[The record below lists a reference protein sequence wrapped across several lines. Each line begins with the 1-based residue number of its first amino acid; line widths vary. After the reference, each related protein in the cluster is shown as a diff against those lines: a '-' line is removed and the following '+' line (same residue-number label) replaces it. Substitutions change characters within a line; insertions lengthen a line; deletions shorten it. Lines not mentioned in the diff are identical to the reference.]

1 MKIKDLQKYKK
12 ILILGYGKE
21 GRATH
26 RFLKKFHPKAKI
38 GIADMVDGADYL
50 KKQKNYDLVIKTP
63 GIPKELVTVPYTT
76 ATNIF
81 FANVQNKIIGVTGTK
96 GKSTSASLIYWILK
110 KAGKRVHLIGNIGK
124 PMLHELLRKI
134 NKEELFV
141 CELSSYQL
149 DDIKYSPHIALIL
162 DLYPEHMNYHGNVEN
177 YYLAKKN
184 IATHLKTTDY
194 FFYNP
199 RFKILEALAQKLD
212 CSTVPFK
219 ERIDF
224 KAKEIPLIGEHNHEN
239 IAACVEV
246 AKIFDIDDETI
257 IKAVKSFRPLP
268 HRLQLIGTYKKIIF
282 YDDAIST
289 TPQSTIFA
297 IKTLKKIGTIFL
309 GGEDRGYDF
318 SELATILAEEKIKN
332 IILFPESG
340 QKIKSLLVK
349 KSKYKPQILETKDM
363 KKAVEFAYKN
373 TQEGFICLLST
384 ASPSYSVWKNFEEK
398 GDLFQFEVK
407 KKK

>member
-1 MKIKDLQKYKK
+1 M
-12 ILILGYGKE
+12 
-21 GRATH
+21 
-26 RFLKKFHPKAKI
+26 
-38 GIADMVDGADYL
+38 
-50 KKQKNYDLVIKTP
+50 
-63 GIPKELVTVPYTT
+63 
-76 ATNIF
+76 
-81 FANVQNKIIGVTGTK
+81 
-96 GKSTSASLIYWILK
+96 
-110 KAGKRVHLIGNIGK
+110 
-124 PMLHELLRKI
+124 
-134 NKEELFV
+134 
-141 CELSSYQL
+141 
-149 DDIKYSPHIALIL
+149 
-162 DLYPEHMNYHGNVEN
+162 
-177 YYLAKKN
+177 
-184 IATHLKTTDY
+184 
-194 FFYNP
+194 
-199 RFKILEALAQKLD
+199 AQKLD

-349 KSKYKPQILETKDM
+349 KSK
-363 KKAVEFAYKN
+363 
-373 TQEGFICLLST
+373 
-384 ASPSYSVWKNFEEK
+384 
-398 GDLFQFEVK
+398 
-407 KKK
+407 